1 MMKMNRRALI
11 ALAAAMAASPVLGQ
25 ETTTEAEAPAVP
37 EVKDFTLGS
46 PDAKVKIVEY
56 ASFTCP
62 HCAHFAE
69 TVFKPLKAEYIDTGK
84 VHFTLREVYF
94 DRYGLWAAMMAR
106 CGGELKY
113 FPVTETLFAT
123 QSEWAGTEDPTA
135 AVANLRKIGL
145 ASGMTAEQLDK
156 CMTDAPMA
164 DAMVKRFE
172 ANMAADQVDGT
183 PTLFLNGEKHGN
195 MSYEDLKALID
206 AALAG

>member
-25 ETTTEAEAPAVP
+25 ETTTEPEVPAVP
-37 EVKDFTLGS
+37 EVKDFTLGN

-62 HCAHFAE
+62 HCAHFSE

-106 CGGELKY
+106 CGGDLKY

-123 QSEWAGTEDPTA
+123 QGEWAATDDPSV
-135 AVANLRKIGL
+135 AVANIRKIGL
-145 ASGMTAEQLDK
+145 TSGMTNEQLDV
-156 CMTDAPMA
+156 CMNDAAMA
-164 DAMVKRFE
+164 DAMVKQFE
-172 ANMAADQVDGT
+172 ANMQADQVEGT
-183 PTLFLNGEKHGN
+183 PTLFINGEKNGN
-195 MSYEDLKALID
+195 MSYADLKAIID
-206 AALAG
+206 AKLAE

>member
-11 ALAAAMAASPVLGQ
+11 ALAAAMAARPVLGQ
-25 ETTTEAEAPAVP
+25 ETEAETEAAAAP
-37 EVKDFTLGS
+37 EVKDFSIGN
-46 PDAKVKIVEY
+46 PDASVKIVEY

-62 HCAHFAE
+62 HCAHFTE

-113 FPVTETLFAT
+113 FPVADTLFAT
-123 QSEWAGTEDPTA
+123 QNEWAGTDDPTA
-135 AVANLRKIGL
+135 AVANIRKIGL
-145 ASGMTAEQLDK
+145 ASGMTEEQLNQ
-156 CMTDAPMA
+156 CMNDAPMA

-172 ANMAADQVDGT
+172 ENMKADQIEGT
-183 PTLFLNGEKHGN
+183 PTLMIDGEKHGN
-195 MSYEDLKALID
+195 MSYADLKAIID
-206 AALAG
+206 AKLAE

>member
-25 ETTTEAEAPAVP
+25 ETEAPAVP
-37 EVKDFTLGS
+37 EVKDFSIGN
-46 PDAKVKIVEY
+46 PDAPVKIIEY

-62 HCAHFAE
+62 HCAHFTEA
-69 TVFKPLKAEYIDTGK
+69 VFKPLKAEYIDTGK

-113 FPVTETLFAT
+113 FPVTDTLFAT
-123 QSEWAGTEDPTA
+123 QAEWAGTDDPTA
-135 AVANLRKIGL
+135 AVASIRKIGL
-145 ASGMTAEQLDK
+145 ASGMTEEQLNQ
-156 CMTDAPMA
+156 CMNDAAMA

-172 ANMAADQVDGT
+172 ENMKADQIEGT
-183 PTLFLNGEKHGN
+183 PTLMIDGEKHGN
-195 MSYEDLKALID
+195 MSYADLKAIID
-206 AALAG
+206 AKLAE

>member
-25 ETTTEAEAPAVP
+25 ETEAETATPAVP
-37 EVKDFTLGS
+37 EVKDFSIGN
-46 PDAKVKIVEY
+46 PDAPVKIIEY

-62 HCAHFAE
+62 HCAHFTEA
-69 TVFKPLKAEYIDTGK
+69 VFKPLKAEYIDTGK

-113 FPVTETLFAT
+113 FPVTEMLFSTLN
-123 QSEWAGTEDPTA
+123 EWAATDNPTT
-135 AVANLRKIGL
+135 AVANIRKIGL
-145 ASGMTAEQLDK
+145 ASGMTEEQLNQ
-156 CMTDAPMA
+156 CMNDAPMA

-172 ANMAADQVDGT
+172 ENMKADQIEGT
-183 PTLFLNGEKHGN
+183 PTLMIDGEKHGN
-195 MSYEDLKALID
+195 MSYADLKAIID
-206 AALAG
+206 AKLAE

>member
-25 ETTTEAEAPAVP
+25 ETATEAEASAAP
-37 EVKDFTLGS
+37 EVKDFTLGN
-46 PDAKVKIVEY
+46 PDAPVKLVEY

-106 CGGELKY
+106 CGGDLKY

-123 QSEWAGTEDPTA
+123 QNEWAGTNDPTA

-145 ASGMTAEQLDK
+145 ASGMTAEQLDQ

-172 ANMAADQVDGT
+172 ANMQADGVDGT
-183 PTLFLNGEKHGN
+183 PTLFLNGQKHGN
-195 MSYEDLKALID
+195 MSYADLKALID
-206 AALAG
+206 TALAE